1 MINLTKLT
9 NVILMVCLLT
19 SQEAFAKNATILEK
33 IMACTPIKE
42 AKKRLH
48 CFDQLSSVVSSTMA
62 VEQHTVE
69 QVELQTANAAAQKN
83 EKAGIAL
90 TTKQIDDF
98 SKDSIKKTPDQ
109 LAAEINT
116 ITMTISKLTK
126 SIRGQWQIF
135 FANGQQWQ
143 QKDNVRIRLK
153 EGDKIELVKGA
164 LGSIFLKKYNT
175 NKRIKVKRLK

>member
-1 MINLTKLT
+1 MINFTKLT
-9 NVILMVCLLT
+9 SVILMVCSLT
-19 SQEAFAKNATILEK
+19 PQEAFANNATILEN
-33 IMACTPIKE
+33 IMACSSIKE

-69 QVELQTANAAAQKN
+69 QVELKTANAAAQKTDTTSL
-83 EKAGIAL
+83 AL
-90 TTKQIDDF
+90 TAKQIDDF

-116 ITMTISKLTK
+116 ITLTISKLTK

-135 FANGQQWQ
+135 FTNGQQWQ

-153 EGDKIELVKGA
+153 EGEIIELTKGGMGA
-164 LGSIFLKKYNT
+164 VFLKQQNA